1 MREVRENKML
11 LAARGNRMEV
21 NFKEFKGNV
30 YFRLPVYK
38 SQGKRI
44 DEQKNGDRPGNNK
57 VQ

>member
-21 NFKEFKGNV
+21 NFKEFKGNA

-44 DEQKNGDRPGNNK
+44 DEQKKPSPTRK
-57 VQ
+57 